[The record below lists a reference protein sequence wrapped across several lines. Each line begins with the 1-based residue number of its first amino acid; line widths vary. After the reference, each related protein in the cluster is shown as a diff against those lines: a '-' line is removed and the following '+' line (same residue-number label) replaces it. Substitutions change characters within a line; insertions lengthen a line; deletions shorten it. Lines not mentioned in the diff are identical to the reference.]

1 MDFLFYLER
10 KIIKLLCQKRA
21 PWTSLQKKSCQCF
34 KHVRERF
41 TWNIIRPNS
50 KTNSNYSHEILPI
63 IKVKQESDKT
73 WNLSER
79 NLYLHP
85 ADVSISSDYSF
96 YNQILWHPVLRKV
109 SRPSKKSRVSLIY
122 SILKKANVVSNQPS
136 LFVALSVKHGF
147 LWILRSVESRESKH
161 GSNPVKISSKM
172 VLCCHVTIRHIFNGI
187 KRYLAGL
194 VSGFT
199 LVILNVEKAWEPAM
213 IASVLQRKETANIFL

>member
-1 MDFLFYLER
+1 M
-10 KIIKLLCQKRA
+10 
-21 PWTSLQKKSCQCF
+21 
-34 KHVRERF
+34 
-41 TWNIIRPNS
+41 
-50 KTNSNYSHEILPI
+50 
-63 IKVKQESDKT
+63 KQESDKT

-172 VLCCHVTIRHIFNGI
+172 VLCCHVTIRHIFKGI